1 MPLGACFCLGE
12 VFGAI
17 LYYLDY
23 KHRAVAYANVKKA
36 LGEELSSGQIKKLV
50 WEFYLNFGKNLLEI
64 FLIPKINKEFIA
76 RQVEVQGREFI
87 DQAFKKGK
95 GVILLGVHAGSWEFS
110 NCLAANLGF
119 TLNLLVRDQKMP
131 LLNNLLNSY
140 RESQGC
146 VLIQRQNQTRALIE
160 ALKKNQAVGMTVDQ
174 GGKNG
179 ELVNFFRKS
188 ASMATGAI
196 RIAIKNGATILPAYY
211 TRDKLRYR
219 IIFEPPFELR
229 DYQSTKENLERLIPV
244 FEKNITKYPKEYF
257 WSYKIWKY
265 SDQRNILILSDGKA
279 GHLRQAE
286 AAAGVI
292 SESYAAKNIKVG
304 VNTVEIKTKSH
315 LPLACAGILAGRYSC
330 QGCLWCLRTFL
341 PSESYLALSKRSADI
356 VISAGSSLAVI
367 NYIISSQSQARS
379 IVLMRPGLFSAR
391 RFDLVIAP
399 EHDRMPRMRN
409 IIETK
414 GSLNPVDEKYL
425 EEETGDLIATTGYH
439 LQREGLYLGV
449 LIGGDNKD
457 FHLKRGAIKV
467 ALKQLKQAAAKLD
480 AGILVT
486 TSRRTSGEIE
496 RIVRE
501 EFEGE
506 SRCRL
511 LIIANEKNINSAVG
525 GILGLSSVVITT
537 PESISMVSEAASS
550 GKYNLVLDLEG
561 IKGRHKSFIR
571 TLARGGYIYLTK
583 VSDLQK
589 RIEDL
594 WSEKPD
600 IKILRDRSLVREA
613 VEKIL

>member
-1 MPLGACFCLGE
+1 
-12 VFGAI
+12 
-17 LYYLDY
+17 
-23 KHRAVAYANVKKA
+23 
-36 LGEELSSGQIKKLV
+36 
-50 WEFYLNFGKNLLEI
+50 
-64 FLIPKINKEFIA
+64 
-76 RQVEVQGREFI
+76 
-87 DQAFKKGK
+87 
-95 GVILLGVHAGSWEFS
+95 
-110 NCLAANLGF
+110 
-119 TLNLLVRDQKMP
+119 
-131 LLNNLLNSY
+131 
-140 RESQGC
+140 
-146 VLIQRQNQTRALIE
+146 
-160 ALKKNQAVGMTVDQ
+160 
-174 GGKNG
+174 
-179 ELVNFFRKS
+179 
-188 ASMATGAI
+188 
-196 RIAIKNGATILPAYY
+196 
-211 TRDKLRYR
+211 
-219 IIFEPPFELR
+219 
-229 DYQSTKENLERLIPV
+229 
-244 FEKNITKYPKEYF
+244 
-257 WSYKIWKY
+257 
-265 SDQRNILILSDGKA
+265 
-279 GHLRQAE
+279 
-286 AAAGVI
+286 
-292 SESYAAKNIKVG
+292 
-304 VNTVEIKTKSH
+304 
-315 LPLACAGILAGRYSC
+315 
-330 QGCLWCLRTFL
+330 L